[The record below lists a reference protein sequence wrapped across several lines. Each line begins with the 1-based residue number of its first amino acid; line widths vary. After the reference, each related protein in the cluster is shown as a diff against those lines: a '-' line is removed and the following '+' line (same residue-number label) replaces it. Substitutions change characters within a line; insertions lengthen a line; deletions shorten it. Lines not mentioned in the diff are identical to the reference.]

1 MINAS
6 KDELEQIGY
15 ETGFYVLELLEY
27 IKNLIKY

>member
-15 ETGFYVLELLEY
+15 ETGCYVLELLEY